1 MRVMVQDRNINQ
13 IYLNYSSM
21 IGILRIYKKLQD
33 FDPQLFNPSAS
44 HIFVAASSLVARF
57 YAAFPNF

>member
-1 MRVMVQDRNINQ
+1 
-13 IYLNYSSM
+13 M

-44 HIFVAASSLVARF
+44 HILVAASSLVARF
-57 YAAFPNF
+57 HAAFPNF